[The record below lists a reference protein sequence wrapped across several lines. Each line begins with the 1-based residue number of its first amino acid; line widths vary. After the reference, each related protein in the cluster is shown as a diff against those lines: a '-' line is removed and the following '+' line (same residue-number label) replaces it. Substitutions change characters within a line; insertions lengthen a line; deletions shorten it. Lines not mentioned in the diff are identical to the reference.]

1 MPDLHLRERLPEL
14 KLPEMSRDDIAK
26 ALGETRKELGE
37 VRKDLSEY
45 RREVEVPRMDLSK
58 IELPNI
64 DIGKEIRDA
73 RKDLKDAG
81 KYMAKNARSAAQD
94 AGLVKRPSRL
104 PFVIA
109 GAITIGLVGWA
120 LANSPS
126 IKARLQAGRPSRCR
140 RRWRPGAPSGRTRP
154 ARLRR
159 RGSRT
164 GPALRLRRRDQR
176 HGQPVRGATERHA
189 RRLRQDERQADE
201 RDHERRAGPYLT
213 NVSPPISS
221 DIHRHRPGLRGGVF
235 MSGCRPS

>member
-126 IKARLQAGRPSRCR
+126 IKARLQLAAKQMQEKMAARRAEWEDEDPHAFDAAVPVPVQPSIYADATSDTDS
-140 RRWRPGAPSGRTRP
+140 PFAEPPSDTPDGFGKTNGKRTNETTSDEP
-154 ARLRR
+154 AR
-159 RGSRT
+159 T
-164 GPALRLRRRDQR
+164 
-176 HGQPVRGATERHA
+176 
-189 RRLRQDERQADE
+189 
-201 RDHERRAGPYLT
+201 
-213 NVSPPISS
+213 
-221 DIHRHRPGLRGGVF
+221 
-235 MSGCRPS
+235 

>member
-58 IELPNI
+58 IEMPNI

-126 IKARLQAGRPSRCR
+126 IKARLQLAAKQMQEKMAARRAEWEDEPHAFDAAVPVPVQPSIYADATSDTDS
-140 RRWRPGAPSGRTRP
+140 PFAEPPSDTPDGFGKTNGKRTSETTSDEP
-154 ARLRR
+154 AR
-159 RGSRT
+159 T
-164 GPALRLRRRDQR
+164 
-176 HGQPVRGATERHA
+176 
-189 RRLRQDERQADE
+189 
-201 RDHERRAGPYLT
+201 
-213 NVSPPISS
+213 
-221 DIHRHRPGLRGGVF
+221 
-235 MSGCRPS
+235 

>member
-126 IKARLQAGRPSRCR
+126 IKARLQLAAKQMQEKMAARRAEWEDDDPHAFDAAVPVPVQPSIYADATSDTDS
-140 RRWRPGAPSGRTRP
+140 PFAEPPSDTPDGFGKTNGKRTSETTSDEP
-154 ARLRR
+154 AR
-159 RGSRT
+159 T
-164 GPALRLRRRDQR
+164 
-176 HGQPVRGATERHA
+176 
-189 RRLRQDERQADE
+189 
-201 RDHERRAGPYLT
+201 
-213 NVSPPISS
+213 
-221 DIHRHRPGLRGGVF
+221 
-235 MSGCRPS
+235 